1 MTAESSTTTDALL
14 AMWRE
19 HTPGVRRRIH
29 LNNAGAALMPETVLR
44 VVTGYLEREAEEG
57 GYELAHRQRAA
68 IEAAYGA
75 VARVVGAA
83 PRNIAL
89 VENATVAFFQA
100 LSAFDFDPGDVI
112 VTTRDDYI
120 SNQLAYLSLARR
132 RGVIVERAQD
142 LSSGG
147 VDPDAVRAQL
157 RNPRVRLLAVT
168 WVPTNSGLIQPVEIL
183 GAIAEQAGVPFL
195 IDACQAV
202 GQMPV
207 DVGRLRCDF
216 LAATARKFLRGP
228 RGIGFLYVSDRA
240 LSRELFPLYID
251 MRGASWSSAD
261 SFRLA
266 PDARRFENWEFAYAL
281 VVGLGEAARYALEV
295 GIERGGARAR
305 SLAHALR
312 ETLRSRPGCRVL
324 DRGEHLGAIVTA
336 EILGADANE
345 IVSRLRELR
354 INTSAATRDDA
365 LIDMDAKRAVSAL
378 RISPHYFN
386 TESELEALTAALD
399 GLIAGSN

>member
-1 MTAESSTTTDALL
+1 MWYVRSCAIL
-14 AMWRE
+14 AS
-19 HTPGVRRRIH
+19 VF
-29 LNNAGAALMPETVLR
+29 
-44 VVTGYLEREAEEG
+44 Y
-57 GYELAHRQRAA
+57 
-68 IEAAYGA
+68 
-75 VARVVGAA
+75 
-83 PRNIAL
+83 
-89 VENATVAFFQA
+89 
-100 LSAFDFDPGDVI
+100 
-112 VTTRDDYI
+112 
-120 SNQLAYLSLARR
+120 
-132 RGVIVERAQD
+132 
-142 LSSGG
+142 
-147 VDPDAVRAQL
+147 
-157 RNPRVRLLAVT
+157 AVT
-168 WVPTNSGLIQPVEIL
+168 WGPYFNSGLIQPVEIL

-261 SFRLA
+261 SFGLA

-312 ETLRSRPGCRVL
+312 ETLRSRRGCRVL

-365 LIDMDAKRAVSAL
+365 LIDMDAKGAASAL